1 MGKETYLG
9 VVLSPGEE
17 GQLIGR
23 GEVGPDLLHLPKA
36 LPLSP
41 LGPPVLEPNLQDK
54 AVVVTGVRH
63 CSQTG
68 NTAPAVTPQV
78 RGVCVCVCVCV

>member
-41 LGPPVLEPNLQDK
+41 LGPPVLEPNLQTK
-54 AVVVTGVRH
+54 QWW
-63 CSQTG
+63 SQGLGIALRQGTLLL
-68 NTAPAVTPQV
+68 Q
-78 RGVCVCVCVCV
+78 